1 MTHRET
7 TPLEV
12 EEVMPACLKWL
23 NQQPHIWAWRRNV
36 VKQKIRGRW
45 VQAGQ
50 AGQSDIEGIVTV
62 EFEYFDA
69 GLHLE
74 VEVKRLKKKPTP
86 RQTAWLAATGS
97 HGAISLYAD
106 SVEMLEEKLRAAFT
120 RRRLEWPS

>member
-1 MTHRET
+1 MASRET

-23 NQQPHIWAWRRNV
+23 NAQPHIWAWRRNV
-36 VKQKIRGRW
+36 VAHKIGGRW
-45 VQAGQ
+45 VHAGQ

-62 EFEYFDA
+62 EFEYFTA

-74 VEVKRLKKKPTP
+74 VEVKRLRKEPTP
-86 RQTAWLAATGS
+86 HQAAWLAATGS
-97 HGAISLYAD
+97 HGAIALYAD

-120 RRRLEWPS
+120 RRRLEWPT